1 MQRFIICMW
10 CLEPGSQLL
19 SIWRRK
25 WANPIKIISLGMT
38 SLAVQWLRLHT
49 LNAGGMSSIPGQGT
63 IVPHASCPFP
73 PPKKSVICLGH
84 SIHLAEVSHWEV
96 RKEEGAEW
104 RNWFRELAQKR
115 PRGRI
120 PWRGRDR
127 HEKERIKPLF
137 HVPCHSL
144 LLTAKP
150 TAALTCDSVLC
161 SRISFNGAASA
172 QLHSYPPTWIQRPP
186 DAAGLASMPESQLLG
201 PGLLSPELHFA
212 WVPTTRLTPED
223 YWYWPCVSPRSF
235 RSRRL

>member
-1 MQRFIICMW
+1 MVKTPHSECRRHEFDPW
-10 CLEPGSQLL
+10 SGNYSPACLMP
-19 SIWRRK
+19 RP
-25 WANPIKIISLGMT
+25 A
-38 SLAVQWLRLHT
+38 
-49 LNAGGMSSIPGQGT
+49 
-63 IVPHASCPFP
+63 P
-73 PPKKSVICLGH
+73 PQKSVICLGH
-84 SIHLAEVSHWEV
+84 SIHLAEVSHREV

-161 SRISFNGAASA
+161 SRISFNGSTALIPSDLDSA
-172 QLHSYPPTWIQRPP
+172 PPGCCR
-186 DAAGLASMPESQLLG
+186 AGLHA
-201 PGLLSPELHFA
+201 
-212 WVPTTRLTPED
+212 
-223 YWYWPCVSPRSF
+223 
-235 RSRRL
+235 